1 MPFVSQDAMH
11 RPYDRGS
18 PDSLRPHYHCVLHL
32 SQQPHL
38 QLPPR
43 RRGQEQGRLPQRGHE
58 VPVCPCRLAP
68 PPLTSNQILYGCG
81 SVSPS
86 PSGTND
92 GASGSA
98 VAGPASPFLS
108 LLFCVLVA
116 EGGADCTHAFRE
128 VLLELRLL
136 SLQLLMLAPPTQA
149 DFERVCMGLASKC
162 HVEGGTHSHVEGG
175 THSQVEAC
183 TRRLAASVVRVLE
196 VQFLRCGECSEKKL
210 RTESF
215 ASAVVPGLVSHVCS

>member
-1 MPFVSQDAMH
+1 MIETHQIHSVLTITACYIFHSSHISSFPHGGVGRS
-11 RPYDRGS
+11 RG
-18 PDSLRPHYHCVLHL
+18 DSLR
-32 SQQPHL
+32 
-38 QLPPR
+38 
-43 RRGQEQGRLPQRGHE
+43 E
-58 VPVCPCRLAP
+58 VMKCLYALAASPP
-68 PPLTSNQILYGCG
+68 PPLTSNQILYGYE

-86 PSGTND
+86 PSGTKD

-116 EGGADCTHAFRE
+116 EGGGADCTHAFRE